1 MIKIVAAAFIL
12 AAAFTQE
19 GNRNWLV
26 LGYP

>member
-1 MIKIVAAAFIL
+1 MIKIVAAALIL
-12 AAAFTQE
+12 AQE